1 MSWQHLA
8 GPRLSLSSK
17 VTSPDVIEGRRT
29 GSRGF
34 WSELVHR
41 GGSSGIPCPRSM
53 HAGAVSH
60 SKLYIFGG
68 YDGYQRSNDLYTYD
82 FSTNVWTLLNAS
94 GTIPPRRDRHTAV
107 VYLNT
112 LVIFGG
118 YDGRMRLNGNVYH
131 NMLVSCT
138 VPSSQNIQHHNPDD
152 EGA

>member
-1 MSWQHLA
+1 M
-8 GPRLSLSSK
+8 
-17 VTSPDVIEGRRT
+17 
-29 GSRGF
+29 
-34 WSELVHR
+34 
-41 GGSSGIPCPRSM
+41 PCPRSM

-118 YDGRMRLNGNVYH
+118 YDGRTRLNGNSYH
-131 NMLVSCT
+131 NMLASIT
-138 VPSSQNIQHHNPDD
+138 VLSSQNILQHNLDD
-152 EGA
+152 